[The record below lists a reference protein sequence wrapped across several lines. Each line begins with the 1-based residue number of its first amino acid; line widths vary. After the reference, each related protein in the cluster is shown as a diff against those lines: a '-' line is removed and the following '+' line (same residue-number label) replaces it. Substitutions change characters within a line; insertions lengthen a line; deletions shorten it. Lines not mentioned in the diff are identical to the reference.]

1 MQNETA
7 LLYNVLDAACT
18 LEIWEAQE
26 ELLKDP
32 KWRLPYDLTMSL
44 YKPLTHFMNRGIQVN
59 LEALQETKKEVE
71 QKITEVQN
79 KLDEIAG
86 YHLNPNSSKACQD
99 YFYKQKGL
107 KPYLNKGRPTTDDLA
122 MARLARQGFR
132 EASLIQ
138 EIRGL
143 LKLKGTYLEML
154 FDEDN
159 RVRCSYNI
167 RGTLTGRLSSSQT
180 IFGTGGNFQNIPPQ
194 MKKFLVADPGMIMV
208 EADKARAEWVV
219 VAYAAN
225 DPAMLKVIEEDLD
238 PHASTASLM
247 FSAPFDLILEEDAL
261 IGHTTDPLE
270 IEEKRKK
277 LPALKQL
284 SFLPRT
290 MSLRQSG
297 KRCNHSLNYG
307 LGFRNFALRNEI
319 AEIEAKRI
327 IASYEKAYPNV
338 PLWRQG
344 IEHQIRST
352 KSLSNCYGRTIR
364 FYSEISPELY
374 RQAYAFIPQST
385 VSDMLNLGIA
395 ALYENEEKNPLISS
409 MDMLAQ
415 VHDSLLYQVPE
426 ESLKTSEQEAE
437 HKKLIDR
444 YLSPPAQYN
453 QKIFKIKTDFKKG
466 LTWGSLKSF

>member
-1 MQNETA
+1 MQSDND
-7 LLYNVLDAACT
+7 LLYNILDAACT
-18 LEIWEAQE
+18 LEIWKAQE
-26 ELLKDP
+26 PLLKEP
-32 KWRLPYDLTMSL
+32 KWQLPYELTMSL
-44 YKPLTHFMNRGIQVN
+44 YKPLTHFMNRGIAVN
-59 LEALQETKKEVE
+59 LEALEETKKETE
-71 QKITEVQN
+71 LRITEVQN
-79 KLDEIAG
+79 KLDELVG
-86 YHLNPNSSKACQD
+86 FHLNPNSSKACQD
-99 YFYKQKGL
+99 YFYRTKGL
-107 KPYLNKGRPTTDDLA
+107 KPYLNNGRPTTDDLA
-122 MARLARQGFR
+122 MARLVRQGFR

-154 FDEDN
+154 FDEDK

-167 RGTLTGRLSSSQT
+167 RGAMTGRLSSSQT

-194 MKKFLVADPGMIMV
+194 MKKFLVADPGMVMV

-219 VAYAAN
+219 VAYASN
-225 DPAMLKVIEEDLD
+225 DAAMLKVIEEDLD

-247 FSAPFDLILEEDAL
+247 FNAPFDLILEEDKL

-270 IEEKRKK
+270 IEEKRKA
-277 LPALKQL
+277 LPELKRL
-284 SFLPRT
+284 NFVPRT

-319 AEIEAKRI
+319 AETEAKRI
-327 IASYEKAYPNV
+327 IASYERAYPNV

-364 FYSEISPELY
+364 FYSDLSADLF

-395 ALYENEEKNPLISS
+395 AIYENEEGSPLLSGI
-409 MDMLAQ
+409 DMLAQ
-415 VHDSLLYQVPE
+415 VHDSLLFQVPA
-426 ESLKTSEQEAE
+426 ESLATKEQEAA
-437 HKKLIDR
+437 HKELIDR

-466 LTWGSLKSF
+466 SNWGSLKGF